1 MLRDLSRAF
10 GQLSDPGTRRYVVV
24 SVLGAL
30 AVLLALIGGIETA
43 LVLLAET
50 GRSWLDWIIR
60 ALGGLGAVVG
70 AWFLF
75 PAVVSLILG
84 FLLDGVVGAVERRH
98 YPWLPPVRAAGVM
111 EGLTSAIRLAAVAV
125 ALNLLVLPIYL
136 LPGVNLVVWLL
147 LNGYLLG
154 REYMETVA
162 ARRMGR
168 DAVTLMRK
176 RHRLGVLASGAIVAG
191 LLLVPVVN
199 LVAPVVGIA
208 LMTHRFHGWRSVR
221 SPTKS

>member
-1 MLRDLSRAF
+1 MLTDLSRAF
-10 GQLSDPGTRRYVVV
+10 GQLSDPGTRRYVLW

-30 AVLLALIGGIETA
+30 AVATALIAGIELALT
-43 LVLLAET
+43 LLAET
-50 GRSWLDWIIR
+50 GRSWLDWIVR
-60 ALGGLGAVVG
+60 ALGGLGAVVA

-84 FLLDGVVGAVERRH
+84 FLLDGVVGAVEARH
-98 YPWLPPVRAAGVM
+98 YPLLPPPRAS
-111 EGLTSAIRLAAVAV
+111 GLAESLGGALRLGLVAV
-125 ALNLLVLPIYL
+125 ALNLLVLPVYL

-154 REYMETVA
+154 REYVETVA

-168 DAVTLMRK
+168 REAALLR
-176 RHRLGVLASGAIVAG
+176 RGHRLGVLASGAIVAG

-208 LMTHRFHGWRSVR
+208 LMTHRFHRWWR
-221 SPTKS
+221 

>member
-1 MLRDLSRAF
+1 MLTDLSRAF
-10 GQLSDPGTRRYVVV
+10 GQLSDPGTRRYVFW

-30 AVLLALIGGIETA
+30 TVLVALVAGIELA
-43 LVLLAET
+43 IALLAET
-50 GRSWLDWIIR
+50 GRAWLDWIVR
-60 ALGGLGAVVG
+60 ALGGLGAVIG

-84 FLLDGVVGAVERRH
+84 FLLDGVVRAVEDRH
-98 YPWLPPVRAAGVM
+98 YPLLPPARQSSLAESLGGALRL
-111 EGLTSAIRLAAVAV
+111 GLLAV
-125 ALNLLVLPIYL
+125 ALNILVLPVYL
-136 LPGVNLVVWLL
+136 LPGVNLIVWLL

-154 REYMETVA
+154 REYVETVA

-168 DAVTLMRK
+168 EAAAGLRR

-208 LMTHRFHGWRSVR
+208 LMTHRFHRWWR
-221 SPTKS
+221 

>member
-1 MLRDLSRAF
+1 MLTDLSRAF
-10 GQLSDPGTRRYVVV
+10 GQLSDPGTRRYVFW

-30 AVLLALIGGIETA
+30 TVLVALVAGIELA
-43 LVLLAET
+43 IALLAET
-50 GRSWLDWIIR
+50 GRSWLDWIVR
-60 ALGGLGAVVG
+60 ALGGLGAVIG

-84 FLLDGVVGAVERRH
+84 FLLDGVVRAVEDRH
-98 YPWLPPVRAAGVM
+98 YPLLPPARPSSLAENLGGALRL
-111 EGLTSAIRLAAVAV
+111 GLLAV
-125 ALNLLVLPIYL
+125 ALNILVLPVYL

-154 REYMETVA
+154 REYVETVA

-168 DAVTLMRK
+168 EAAAGLRR
-176 RHRLGVLASGAIVAG
+176 RHRFGVLASGAIVAG

-199 LVAPVVGIA
+199 LMAPVVGIA
-208 LMTHRFHGWRSVR
+208 LMTHRFHRWWR
-221 SPTKS
+221 